1 MRFILLFISLFIC
14 INCDPGFPDRSLVD
28 GYRVLGMVATPPE
41 LGPFDQLEL
50 TLIEANA
57 EGAEYEWTACLASL
71 GSSFGFQCVDESLEL
86 PLPIDGPVAAI
97 DLSAEGIDFLGTLLK
112 AFAELE
118 QANAAESGVDDEDK
132 EDCGEACKTRD
143 GEETEYTDIQ
153 FMVTS
158 GPPTGRQ
165 VTTVKLVR
173 IYFDDSERNQNPE
186 ILRFERSSTTPVR
199 PGQNVRFEYE
209 VNTELF
215 QTYTLVNGT
224 ELIEENIMT
233 WYTSA
238 GTFTP
243 APDKE
248 GKEKNISIGS
258 QSEMFLQL
266 PAEMSEDAVT
276 VWGILRDERGGTDF
290 RTLTLDISQ

>member
-1 MRFILLFISLFIC
+1 
-14 INCDPGFPDRSLVD
+14 
-28 GYRVLGMVATPPE
+28 MVANPPE

-71 GSSFGFQCVDESLEL
+71 GSSFGFQCVDDSLEL

-97 DLSAEGIDFLGTLLK
+97 DLSSEGIDFLGTLLK
-112 AFAELE
+112 AFAELG
-118 QANAAESGVDDEDK
+118 QANASATDEENEDK
-132 EDCGEACKTRD
+132 DDCGEACQTRD
-143 GEETEYTDIQ
+143 GEKTEYTDIQ
-153 FMVTS
+153 IMVTS
-158 GPPTGRQ
+158 GPPSGRQ
-165 VTTVKLVR
+165 ITTVKLVR

-186 ILRFERSSTTPVR
+186 ILRFERPSTSPVQ
-199 PGQNVRFEYE
+199 PGENVRFEYE
-209 VNTELF
+209 VNTELY

-224 ELIEENIMT
+224 ELTEENIMT

-238 GTFTP
+238 GTFTA

-248 GKEKNISIGS
+248 GKERNISIGS
-258 QSEMFLQL
+258 DSEMFLQL
-266 PAEMSEDAVT
+266 PNELDVDRVT

-290 RTLTLDISQ
+290 RTLDFDITQ